1 MNEND
6 LRVQRTRRLLRE
18 ALIDLVNSQGYDH
31 TTIRDITRKA
41 QVGYKTFFRHYE
53 SKEALLHA
61 ILGELIEDFQQAT
74 LSPGA
79 LNAVEKNT
87 LTALQF
93 AAAHQSLL
101 RAILNSPASEQ
112 LLTPLVN
119 MGLQDGKR
127 FLGGSEIP
135 DELVSYHFATS
146 MISLTRWWLENNKA
160 YSVEEMAAY
169 INQLLLRPI
178 QHLE

>member
-18 ALIDLVNSQGYDH
+18 AFIDLVNHQGYDH

-61 ILGELIEDFQQAT
+61 ILDELIEDFQQVT
-74 LSPGA
+74 LSPGER
-79 LNAVEKNT
+79 NAVEENT
-87 LTALQF
+87 LTALRF
-93 AAAHQSLL
+93 AEAHQNLL
-101 RAILNSPASEQ
+101 RAILDTPASEQ
-112 LLTPLVN
+112 LLAPLVTL
-119 MGLQDGKR
+119 GLQDGKR

-146 MISLTRWWLENNKA
+146 MISLTRWWLENIQT
-160 YSVEEMAAY
+160 YTVEEMAEY
-169 INQLLLRPI
+169 INQLLIQPI
-178 QHLE
+178 QHLD